1 MERMEEK
8 RIKKL
13 IDALP
18 EIYQNIYG
26 HPEYNNDSSRKCDER
41 EADIVKTVSELQR
54 FKGKKNLR
62 VLDVG
67 CAQGYFSLVLASMG
81 CVVHGID
88 YLSENIALC
97 SYLKEEQD
105 MDNVS
110 FEVAMLSEDYVSQ
123 LSEEFDVILLFS
135 IMHHVA
141 VQNGFEKAKAILEKL
156 AGHSSIIITEMALKQ
171 EPVYWNTYL
180 PDDYS
185 SWFDDIS
192 FFDELSFYDTHLS
205 DVKRPLLVCSNKLV
219 FLNGKYY
226 LIDSFKMKSYGAS
239 NENPLRRY
247 YFSDDLFIKLMR
259 AGNPGLTEE
268 INKEICFLK
277 EHGNLSFVP
286 ELTDSDSSA
295 KRAYIIRKSVGNGDV
310 LSDYLQEPNAK
321 LDYEKCFVSVL
332 DSLIEL
338 EKAGLYYG
346 DLRLWNVIYDSSSH
360 HSALIDFGNVQD
372 YREDSVARNFNRAN
386 DYTVYDSFVSF
397 VYDVLKR
404 SDYGKGIHEYGMYNL
419 SFIYDTT
426 SLPEGYAYFI
436 KEYVIRR
443 DSIDFSIIRQL
454 FDKYIV
460 SKESHSLDANDEN
473 RFLSIMIKRMQD
485 DYICRYD
492 YDLLQRAY
500 PQRPEMDHGIQDAKA
515 GVLKVLEE
523 QETRNQ
529 SQINNCMAQIEAIR
543 IQLKDCSDALSSQ
556 IGKVR
561 SDFEAINERNKALS
575 LELNEK
581 TEREISE
588 LKDRV
593 DHFENWIVFRMY
605 NRIRRIFRKNK

>member
-1 MERMEEK
+1 MEHMKEK
-8 RIKKL
+8 RINEL

-26 HPEYNNDSSRKCDER
+26 HPEYNKDSSRKCDER

-81 CVVHGID
+81 CDVYGID

-247 YFSDDLFIKLMR
+247 YFSDDLFIKLRR

-286 ELTDSDSSA
+286 ELIDSDSSA
-295 KRAYIIRKSVGNGDV
+295 KRAYIIRKSVGDGEV
-310 LSDYLQEPNAK
+310 LSDYLQEPDAK

-338 EKAGLYYG
+338 ENAGLYYG

-372 YREDSVARNFNRAN
+372 YREDSVAWNFNKAN
-386 DYTVYDSFVSF
+386 DYTVYDSFISF
-397 VYDVLKR
+397 VFDVLTNK
-404 SDYGKGIHEYGMYNL
+404 DYGKDIHDYGMYNL
-419 SFIYDTT
+419 SFIYDMT
-426 SLPEGYAYFI
+426 SVPDGYADFI
-436 KEYVIRR
+436 KECVIQR
-443 DSIDFSIIRQL
+443 DQMNFSKIKQL
-454 FDKYIV
+454 FLRHVMNKGSGTLDVKDEIKY
-460 SKESHSLDANDEN
+460 
-473 RFLSIMIKRMQD
+473 LSVMLKRIMD
-485 DYICRYD
+485 DYICRFD
-492 YDLLQRAY
+492 YDLFQRSY
-500 PQRPEMDHGIQDAKA
+500 PQRSEIRAELDNKLQVIMTDIQD
-515 GVLKVLEE
+515 KVQDLA
-523 QETRNQ
+523 NQ
-529 SQINNCMAQIEAIR
+529 NQLQINCINAQIDEMKNHYSESIED
-543 IQLKDCSDALSSQ
+543 LKAELEVLRKDSKTQ
-556 IGKVR
+556 IIELQDKV
-561 SDFEAINERNKALS
+561 
-575 LELNEK
+575 
-581 TEREISE
+581 T
-588 LKDRV
+588 
-593 DHFENWIVFRMY
+593 HFENWIVYRVY
-605 NRIRRIFRKNK
+605 NRIRKVFRRG